1 MLCKSGVSLKSNP
14 DNSRTAAAPTQQIGR
29 NFENSQLFVSTV
41 SIKASQNST
50 SKNCFDL
57 NTRKN
62 ASETKIYENVLK
74 SEESGHKS
82 ERSLFEDSKPEVG
95 GWQEPK
101 FVTPSPKQLDRKCL
115 KTPMLKGRKLL
126 MDGKDDENSSIRTPL
141 EILKDVFADKDLS
154 ENLSEDL
161 QNLLRAKAAQLKE
174 VSPACNCA
182 ALGLKGFILLE
193 NLQKIEFFSSV
204 DDNGPFYTQL
214 GFSSTLTGLKQL
226 FVDRLG
232 AKEGEVRLDLK
243 FWHRLDLNMFVFR

>member
-1 MLCKSGVSLKSNP
+1 MSPSNS

-62 ASETKIYENVLK
+62 ASETKIYENALK

-82 ERSLFEDSKPEVG
+82 EKSLFEDSKPEVG
-95 GWQEPK
+95 

-182 ALGLKGFILLE
+182 ALGLKGKACILFE
-193 NLQKIEFFSSV
+193 NLQKNEFFI
-204 DDNGPFYTQL
+204 
-214 GFSSTLTGLKQL
+214 FSG
-226 FVDRLG
+226 
-232 AKEGEVRLDLK
+232 
-243 FWHRLDLNMFVFR
+243 

>member
-1 MLCKSGVSLKSNP
+1 M
-14 DNSRTAAAPTQQIGR
+14 
-29 NFENSQLFVSTV
+29 

-82 ERSLFEDSKPEVG
+82 EKSLFEDSKPEVG

-115 KTPMLKGRKLL
+115 KTPTLKGRKLL

-182 ALGLKGFILLE
+182 ALGLKGKAFILLE
-193 NLQKIEFFSSV
+193 NLQKIEFFYFQWTTT
-204 DDNGPFYTQL
+204 DL
-214 GFSSTLTGLKQL
+214 STLSWGFHQHWL
-226 FVDRLG
+226 V
-232 AKEGEVRLDLK
+232 
-243 FWHRLDLNMFVFR
+243 